1 MKKAL
6 LLKKLKQK
14 QAQKRKF
21 WTRPGRTD
29 AWWTSLKSRSMVPP
43 EWKEN
48 FRMLKESFYILAEKL
63 RPYIKRQ
70 NTNFRVAVSVDKQL
84 ALTLYYLSDEGR
96 LRNAFGLSHSC
107 VSIIIRRVTCAIAIH
122 LRPEFIQ
129 FPITKESVNDYVINF
144 YCSFSTPQ
152 CLGAIDGTHIEIK
165 QPSFTPLTL
174 SIARNML

>member
-1 MKKAL
+1 MALKHILSSCIVLFLLQITCKQIYNTVIALREQRRLRYLLSQESTSMKKAL

-63 RPYIKRQ
+63 RP
-70 NTNFRVAVSVDKQL
+70 V
-84 ALTLYYLSDEGR
+84 
-96 LRNAFGLSHSC
+96 H
-107 VSIIIRRVTCAIAIH
+107 
-122 LRPEFIQ
+122 
-129 FPITKESVNDYVINF
+129 
-144 YCSFSTPQ
+144 
-152 CLGAIDGTHIEIK
+152 
-165 QPSFTPLTL
+165 
-174 SIARNML
+174 